1 VFLKG
6 EKTMPTFADIQ
17 KAQALLRGV
26 VLKTPTL
33 YSPAISRLFN
43 TKVFLKLESF
53 QETGSFKERG
63 AYVKLKGLSS
73 QERRQGVIAA
83 SKGNHAQAVAFH
95 AQALHIPATIVMP
108 VNTPPTKIGHTEEWG
123 ARIVLAGRT
132 FEEANSVAEEIAQKE
147 KLTLIHP
154 YDDPELIAGQGTVAV
169 EMLED
174 HPELDVLIAPIGG
187 GGLCAGVALAAKT
200 LKPSLQVYGVEV
212 EGYASMSQAL
222 YKTKD
227 TKTSEPTLADG
238 IAVKHP
244 GKLPQTILKSL
255 LQGIEIVTE
264 EEIEH
269 AVDILARKANLV
281 VEGAGAA
288 GVAALL
294 HNSARFKRK
303 NVGIIITGGNIDGRV
318 LSSIMVRGQLRE
330 GSLTLLRLDVEDIPG
345 VLEKI
350 TGAIARHQGN
360 ILEVKHQRLLYEIPI
375 KMAEIDIMLET
386 RGKDQLDR
394 IMKELKS
401 LGFVAR
407 TSTNVDINLL

>member
-1 VFLKG
+1 
-6 EKTMPTFADIQ
+6 MIPTFADIQ
-17 KAQALLRGV
+17 RAQALLQGV
-26 VLKTPTL
+26 ILKTPTL
-33 YSPAISRLFN
+33 YSPTISRLFN
-43 TKVFLKLESF
+43 TKVFLKLENF

-83 SKGNHAQAVAFH
+83 SKGNHAQAVAFY

-108 VNTPPTKIGHTEEWG
+108 INTPPTKVGHTEEWG

-132 FEEANSVAEEIAQKE
+132 FEEANSAAQEIARKE

-154 YDDPELIAGQGTVAV
+154 YDDPELIAGQGTIAI

-174 HPELDVLIAPIGG
+174 QPELDVLIVPIGG
-187 GGLCAGVALAAKT
+187 GGLCAGIALAAKS

-227 TKTSEPTLADG
+227 KKESEATLADG

-244 GKLPQTILKSL
+244 GKLPQEILKGL
-255 LQGIEIVTE
+255 LQGIEVVTE

-281 VEGAGAA
+281 VEGAGAV
-288 GVAALL
+288 GIAALL
-294 HNSARFKRK
+294 HNLADFKRK
-303 NVGIIITGGNIDGRV
+303 NVGIIITGGNIDGRI
-318 LSSIMVRGQLRE
+318 LSSVMVRGQLRE
-330 GSLTLLRLDVEDIPG
+330 GSLTLLRLDVEDVPG

-350 TGAIARHQGN
+350 AGAIAKHQGN
-360 ILEVKHQRLLYEIPI
+360 ILEVKHQRFLYEIPI
-375 KMAEIDIMLET
+375 KMAEIEIMLET
-386 RGKDQLDR
+386 RGKSHLER
-394 IMKELKS
+394 IMRELES
-401 LGFVAR
+401 LGFTAR
-407 TSTNVDINLL
+407 ISSNADIDLL

>member
-1 VFLKG
+1 
-6 EKTMPTFADIQ
+6 MIPTFADIQ
-17 KAQALLRGV
+17 RAQALLQGV
-26 VLKTPTL
+26 ILKTPTI
-33 YSPAISRLFN
+33 YSPIISRLFN

-63 AYVKLKGLSS
+63 AYIKLKGLSNHD
-73 QERRQGVIAA
+73 RRQGVIAA

-108 VNTPPTKIGHTEEWG
+108 VNTPPTKVGHTEEWG
-123 ARIVLAGRT
+123 ARIILAGKT
-132 FEEANSVAEEIAQKE
+132 FEEANSVAQEIARKE

-154 YDDPELIAGQGTVAV
+154 YDDPELITGQGTIAI

-174 HPELDVLIAPIGG
+174 HPELDVLIVPIGG
-187 GGLCAGVALAAKT
+187 GGLCAGLALAAKS

-227 TKTSEPTLADG
+227 KKESESTLADG

-244 GKLPQTILKSL
+244 GKLPQAILKGL
-255 LQGIEIVTE
+255 LRGIEIVTE

-288 GVAALL
+288 GIAALL
-294 HNSARFKRK
+294 HNSAPFKRK
-303 NVGIIITGGNIDGRV
+303 NVGIIITGGNIGGRI
-318 LSSIMVRGQLRE
+318 LSSLMVRGQLRE

-350 TGAIARHQGN
+350 AGAIARHQGN

-375 KMAEIDIMLET
+375 KMAEIEIMLET
-386 RGKDQLDR
+386 RGKSHLER
-394 IMKELKS
+394 IMRELKS
-401 LGFVAR
+401 LGFTVR
-407 TSTNVDINLL
+407 TSSNADTDLL

>member
-1 VFLKG
+1 M
-6 EKTMPTFADIQ
+6 TPTFTDIQ
-17 KAQALLRGV
+17 RAQVLLEGV
-26 VLKTPTL
+26 ILKTPTF
-33 YSPAISRLFN
+33 YSPIISRLFN

-73 QERRQGVIAA
+73 QESRQGVIAA

-108 VNTPPTKIGHTEEWG
+108 VNTPPTKVGHTEEWG

-132 FEEANSVAEEIAQKE
+132 FEEASSVAQEIAQKE

-154 YDDPELIAGQGTVAV
+154 YDDPELITGQGTIAV

-187 GGLCAGVALAAKT
+187 GGLCAGVALAAKS
-200 LKPSLQVYGVEV
+200 LKPSLQIYGVEV

-227 TKTSEPTLADG
+227 KKESESTLADG

-244 GKLPQTILKSL
+244 GKLPQEILKGL

-288 GVAALL
+288 GIAALL
-294 HNSARFKRK
+294 HNSAPFKRK
-303 NVGIIITGGNIDGRV
+303 NVGIIITGGNIDGRI
-318 LSSIMVRGQLRE
+318 LSSLMVRGQFRE
-330 GSLTLLRLDVEDIPG
+330 GSLILLRLDVEDVPG

-350 TGAIARHQGN
+350 AGAIARHQGN

-375 KMAEIDIMLET
+375 KMAEIEIMLET
-386 RGKDQLDR
+386 RGKSHLER
-394 IMKELKS
+394 IMRELKS
-401 LGFVAR
+401 LGFTTR
-407 TSTNVDINLL
+407 ISSNTNIDLL

>member
-1 VFLKG
+1 
-6 EKTMPTFADIQ
+6 MRPTFADIQ
-17 KAQALLRGV
+17 RAQALLQGV
-26 VLKTPTL
+26 ILKTPTI
-33 YSPAISRLFN
+33 YSPTISRLFN

-83 SKGNHAQAVAFH
+83 SKGNHAQAVAFY

-108 VNTPPTKIGHTEEWG
+108 INTPPTKVGHTEEWG

-132 FEEANSVAEEIAQKE
+132 FEEANSAAQEIARKE

-154 YDDPELIAGQGTVAV
+154 YDDPELIAGQGTIAI
-169 EMLED
+169 EMLEE
-174 HPELDVLIAPIGG
+174 HPELDVLIVPIGG
-187 GGLCAGVALAAKT
+187 GGLCAGVALAAKS
-200 LKPSLQVYGVEV
+200 LKPALQVYGVEV
-212 EGYASMSQAL
+212 EGYASLSQSL

-227 TKTSEPTLADG
+227 EKEGEATLADG
-238 IAVKHP
+238 IAVTHP
-244 GKLPQTILKSL
+244 GKLPQAILKDL

-288 GVAALL
+288 GIAALL
-294 HNSARFKRK
+294 HNSAHFKRK
-303 NVGIIITGGNIDGRV
+303 NVGIIITGGNIDGRI
-318 LSSIMVRGQLRE
+318 LSSVMVRGQLRE
-330 GSLTLLRLDVEDIPG
+330 GSLTLLRLDVEDVPG
-345 VLEKI
+345 ILEKI
-350 TGAIARHQGN
+350 AGAIAKHQGN

-375 KMAEIDIMLET
+375 KMAEIEIMLET
-386 RGKDQLDR
+386 RGKSHLER
-394 IMKELKS
+394 IIKELKL
-401 LGFVAR
+401 LGFTAR
-407 TSTNVDINLL
+407 ISSNVDIDLL